1 MCHRLNII
9 KFCLN
14 THTLFQLLQ
23 SLNLMDYSLLVGIHD
38 CTLPPDAIEEF
49 EDIDNEYDSGDGY
62 SDQPLSP
69 CNTGR

>member
-1 MCHRLNII
+1 
-9 KFCLN
+9 
-14 THTLFQLLQ
+14 
-23 SLNLMDYSLLVGIHD
+23 MDYSLLVGIHD